1 LKRGRTLEEG
11 GTFKVER
18 TAASVVR
25 NDHRSPLL
33 NLDDAK
39 QEDREQNRIQG
50 HGDVVTDSAQSDN
63 QQKKTDKGDNPCRD

>member
-25 NDHRSPLL
+25 DDYRSPLL

-50 HGDVVTDSAQSDN
+50 HGDVVTDCAKSND
-63 QQKKTDKGDNPCRD
+63 QQKNTDEGHNPRRE